1 MYNYIKGVVTSY
13 GPNYISL
20 ENNGIG
26 YMIYVPNPYVYQED
40 KEYTVY
46 IYNHIREEEFSLY
59 GFRNEQERDFF
70 LRLINVKGVG
80 PKLALPILASP
91 VDAIY
96 DAIER
101 ENILYLTKFP
111 KVGDKVARQ
120 IILDLKGKLVK
131 NDDLFTNDG
140 LDELM
145 AVLESLGYK
154 KGDIKK
160 ILPQVDASLS
170 IEQQIKAAKSQLD
183 FYKNLGCGQTE
194 DIQACQRRIENQSN
208 QSLPSVNGYFRPIE
222 YGYVT
227 QWYTGCGTWD
237 PKKRVCSGHL
247 GIDISSHNKSIDV
260 YPIAAGIVF
269 ARYYDSAGALVV
281 KIKHKLD
288 NGTYIYSTYAHQRNF
303 KVSVGQYVSVN
314 TSLGQMGSTGNST
327 GPHVHLEVTSC
338 DWNPG
343 VGCLWETYSK
353 YGTYNP
359 TDFVRFPSSWNNR

>member
-1 MYNYIKGVVTSY
+1 MYDILLEEDVYKMFNYIKGKVSSY

-91 VDAIY
+91 VDSIY

-120 IILDLKGKLVK
+120 IILDLKGKLVR

-145 AVLESLGYK
+145 AVLDSLGYK
-154 KGDIKK
+154 KGDVKK
-160 ILPQVDASLS
+160 ILPQVDASLP
-170 IEQQIKAAKSQLD
+170 IEQQIKD
-183 FYKNLGCGQTE
+183 
-194 DIQACQRRIENQSN
+194 
-208 QSLPSVNGYFRPIE
+208 
-222 YGYVT
+222 
-227 QWYTGCGTWD
+227 
-237 PKKRVCSGHL
+237 
-247 GIDISSHNKSIDV
+247 
-260 YPIAAGIVF
+260 
-269 ARYYDSAGALVV
+269 AL
-281 KIKHKLD
+281 KLLM
-288 NGTYIYSTYAHQRNF
+288 R
-303 KVSVGQYVSVN
+303 
-314 TSLGQMGSTGNST
+314 
-327 GPHVHLEVTSC
+327 
-338 DWNPG
+338 
-343 VGCLWETYSK
+343 
-353 YGTYNP
+353 
-359 TDFVRFPSSWNNR
+359 